1 MNFYILNKDDV
12 IVSTLSTESTTS
24 EAAPLFKAELTEVLN
39 GIHQLELVTVADSEL
54 TAEIKEDY
62 TIIFKDEQ
70 GFKEFCIDEV
80 VDSESSYISEKTVT
94 ATFSPI
100 ELKDELLLNNYTYD
114 NASLLLNYMLKGTRW
129 QLGTVDS
136 AIYNRNFNEE
146 TENESV
152 WTGIN
157 AVAKVFEADLY
168 FHVSVSEK
176 KVVQRYVSLYKQ
188 LGSNSGKRFEIDK
201 DITEIKRTV
210 DTTEIKTAI
219 YPLGKETED
228 ENGNKKRI
236 DISSVSWSIS
246 KGDPVDKPAGQMFIS
261 DNEAK
266 LQWGRRNSDG
276 TVRDRFIFMEMDFDS
291 PEALASMAWVQ
302 LGRYR
307 KPKVTY
313 EAKVIDLYR
322 LTQDEELKHEKVFLG
337 DAVSV
342 IDRNFSNPIEITER
356 VVQLK
361 TDLLLPENT
370 SVVIGNSKS
379 SYSSDINRVDDIAK
393 QLSSVES
400 SVNSVITSANG
411 KNKTYYGTVEPVH
424 SELAIGDS
432 WVRPHPEN
440 PTKKQ
445 WLTWNGTNWDIVL
458 DTSETSQIR
467 NDIEELDQ
475 ISKETQEKA
484 DQAIEDAGF
493 SKIEIGKINKELIE
507 ITADTDVALEE
518 ARQAKQQAFNSEQ
531 LANSA
536 KQDAITA
543 IQKGDQNSTQITT
556 LEGQQQLTNT
566 KVEGNTANILS
577 LQADSEKLS
586 LSIGKVQSDVD
597 GINVGLIN
605 LASSK
610 HNGIINSK
618 PTDYWLVTIAE
629 AKTQTGFIWKPDTE
643 YTIVMNGKA
652 LEDGSEL
659 RWYLQHPPSYDLNQ
673 YDSIKTLTDSTKTK
687 TFRTP
692 KWEQSE
698 PASLNIYNFTKTG
711 GVKLNWIMVFEG
723 NKAPK
728 EYVQSQYELT
738 TKLEFATF
746 EANYK
751 GFQQTVNSDITGLK
765 SQQTQMAGQ
774 ITSTVEKVDNLEFNN
789 RNLVIGTPNPDIWFS
804 SPQSSTSSDYTSD
817 TKWVY
822 PNDWGIGDFFRGF
835 NFTTK
840 TDITVSSKIK
850 IEKVNGQPLKVADF
864 PEDFVFSV
872 FRITGT
878 GTSWRDF
885 AKIRRGQ
892 LKDGV
897 SDYFVSETF
906 KLTQG
911 DIDTSYQNKFI
922 RKWMRKFPD
931 GYKVTLTE
939 YILSSSTKQVLYQPA
954 PEDNASKSEVIQLS
968 DQITQTV
975 NKVETVDG
983 KVTSQQSQITQLSNR
998 ITTIASEQTELNT
1011 KYSKIEQTTDAIR
1024 SEVIEIGQAV
1034 SDIGTYVNYLIN
1046 ADDFSDSLP
1055 YSIGM
1060 SGPQLSL
1067 VKAEM
1072 AKGNLKIT
1080 QDRAFQGYIVLAN
1093 NTSSL
1098 ELDTE
1103 YTFSGNFKKASL
1115 DIRVYFED
1123 NFKVTS
1129 EIVLSEDGAF
1139 SLTFRT
1145 PKEKKTYYLY
1155 IKCAG
1160 TINQTSSMS
1169 AMKLNK
1175 GSKRV
1180 ENTVDTASLNAR
1192 ISKIEQTSNG
1202 LKSEVAVIK
1211 NDQIVQSSQITQ
1223 LSDNINLRVEKNKV
1237 ISQINI
1243 SPETI
1248 RIESKLIH
1256 LSGKSLIDN
1265 AVIKSAMIDTMT
1277 ANKLTA
1283 GTINAAEINV
1293 INMNASNLVSGKISA
1308 IDIEGSNITGSTFT
1322 TVGTATAVVIKQGL
1336 LTISHNNNGMLAR
1349 FGYNSTWGQGLS
1361 LEIPK
1366 GLWITGTQSTQQGF
1380 FALEYRNNKMWAWL
1394 PEIRRGITCVDST
1407 TSYYTADYYADPEG
1421 RAAIVGYDGVFFG
1434 ERNSGGTI
1442 NPLGEWRN
1450 NQLEV
1455 FGSLKVRGSKNAIHE
1470 TSQGWVATPAYET
1483 AESYLGDI
1491 GTGKTDS
1498 EGNAVIL
1505 IEELFS
1511 EVINTTDVEYQVFLQ
1526 SYSFNNT
1533 VFVVSRNEKYFKV
1546 KSKLPHAEFAYE
1558 IKAKRKGYENDR
1570 LEKVE
1575 EQ

>member
-1 MNFYILNKDDV
+1 M

-39 GIHQLELVTVADSEL
+39 GIHTLVFETSADSEL
-54 TAEIKEDY
+54 TSEIKEEY
-62 TIIFKDEQ
+62 TVIFKDEQ
-70 GFKEFCIDEV
+70 GHKEFLIKEV
-80 VDSESSYISEKTVT
+80 VDNDSDYLPIKTVSCQ
-94 ATFSPI
+94 FSPV

-210 DTTEIKTAI
+210 DTTDIKTAI

-228 ENGNKKRI
+228 ENGNKRRI
-236 DISSVSWSIS
+236 DISSVSWSVS

-266 LQWGRRNSDG
+266 LQWGRRNLDG
-276 TVRDRFIFMEMDFDS
+276 TIRDRFIFMEMDFDS

-337 DAVSV
+337 DTVSV
-342 IDRNFSNPIEITER
+342 IDRNFSNTIEITER

-440 PTKKQ
+440 PTEKQ

-536 KQDAITA
+536 KQDAILA

-556 LEGQQQLTNT
+556 LEGQQKLTNT

-577 LQADSEKLS
+577 LQTDSEKLS
-586 LSIGKVQSDVD
+586 LSIGKVQTDVEN
-597 GINVGLIN
+597 INVGDGNDFPKSEGERSSVPTGREFINVVDWDMAPLIDSYGIDREYTLSVDIKAPIPGKVKVYSQN
-605 LASSK
+605 GSSTRYSIGY
-610 HNGIINSK
+610 HDVDVTTEYQRFYFVFK
-618 PTDYWLVTIAE
+618 PTKSNMTDPRATLAFYGTYGTGVFPIVRKAMFTI
-629 AKTQTGFIWKPDTE
+629 
-643 YTIVMNGKA
+643 
-652 LEDGSEL
+652 
-659 RWYLQHPPSYDLNQ
+659 
-673 YDSIKTLTDSTKTK
+673 
-687 TFRTP
+687 
-692 KWEQSE
+692 
-698 PASLNIYNFTKTG
+698 
-711 GVKLNWIMVFEG
+711 G
-723 NKAPK
+723 NVRK
-728 EYVQSQYELT
+728 EWQVSARDLT
-738 TKLEFATF
+738 TKSEFSTF
-746 EANYK
+746 EATMK
-751 GFQQTVNSDITGLK
+751 GFQTTVNSDITGLK

-911 DIDTSYQNKFI
+911 DIDTNYQNKFI

-939 YILSSSTKQVLYQPA
+939 YILSSSTKRVLYQPA

-983 KVTSQQSQITQLSNR
+983 KVTSQQSQITQLDNR
-998 ITTIASEQTELNT
+998 ITSVAKETTELET
-1011 KYSKIEQTTDAIR
+1011 KVTSIEQTTKGIQ
-1024 SEVIEIGQAV
+1024 SSVVEIENSQ
-1034 SDIGTYVNYLIN
+1034 
-1046 ADDFSDSLP
+1046 
-1055 YSIGM
+1055 
-1060 SGPQLSL
+1060 
-1067 VKAEM
+1067 
-1072 AKGNLKIT
+1072 
-1080 QDRAFQGYIVLAN
+1080 
-1093 NTSSL
+1093 
-1098 ELDTE
+1098 
-1103 YTFSGNFKKASL
+1103 
-1115 DIRVYFED
+1115 
-1123 NFKVTS
+1123 
-1129 EIVLSEDGAF
+1129 
-1139 SLTFRT
+1139 
-1145 PKEKKTYYLY
+1145 
-1155 IKCAG
+1155 IK
-1160 TINQTSSMS
+1160 Q
-1169 AMKLNK
+1169 
-1175 GSKRV
+1175 
-1180 ENTVDTASLNAR
+1180 
-1192 ISKIEQTSNG
+1192 Q
-1202 LKSEVAVIK
+1202 
-1211 NDQIVQSSQITQ
+1211 SQITQ
-1223 LSDNINLRVEKNKV
+1223 LSNNINLKV
-1237 ISQINI
+1237 DKDNSIAQINL

-1248 RIESKLIH
+1248 RLDAKFIH
-1256 LSGKSLIDN
+1256 LSGTSKIDN
-1265 AVIKSAMIDTMT
+1265 AVIKTAHIADLSVTGAKIQDASIANAKILNLDVDKITGNTTSFVKSSWNGISTSVNIDSEGLITSD
-1277 ANKLTA
+1277 L
-1283 GTINAAEINV
+1283 E
-1293 INMNASNLVSGKISA
+1293 NASSVKFYHRGMLMQHGATNNGWLNSDLWSDNPGVSLAAASGKRLSLMTN
-1308 IDIEGSNITGSTFT
+1308 GSLGAHGEYTGNVFLQSKDDKVTIGGG
-1322 TVGTATAVVIKQGL
+1322 VGTATNWRGPDIEIKNIVNLRSRNDTNMELLGYKDVKLSSMQKLDLYSSDTMKIHSTDFINFVTGRSGINLEFYAPQNNVMQIRAVKNGKVISNIAFWEDGDIYASKGTTSL
-1336 LTISHNNNGMLAR
+1336 GNKLTI
-1349 FGYNSTWGQGLS
+1349 
-1361 LEIPK
+1361 K
-1366 GLWITGTQSTQQGF
+1366 
-1380 FALEYRNNKMWAWL
+1380 
-1394 PEIRRGITCVDST
+1394 
-1407 TSYYTADYYADPEG
+1407 
-1421 RAAIVGYDGVFFG
+1421 
-1434 ERNSGGTI
+1434 
-1442 NPLGEWRN
+1442 
-1450 NQLEV
+1450 
-1455 FGSLKVRGSKNAIHE
+1455 
-1470 TSQGWVATPAYET
+1470 
-1483 AESYLGDI
+1483 
-1491 GTGKTDS
+1491 
-1498 EGNAVIL
+1498 
-1505 IEELFS
+1505 
-1511 EVINTTDVEYQVFLQ
+1511 
-1526 SYSFNNT
+1526 
-1533 VFVVSRNEKYFKV
+1533 
-1546 KSKLPHAEFAYE
+1546 
-1558 IKAKRKGYENDR
+1558 
-1570 LEKVE
+1570 
-1575 EQ
+1575 